1 MVVSMMMAMMVLIKT
16 NDTDTS
22 CTDTNLL
29 TLCGFDPG
37 GDGVWRRSSSDELEF
52 LGKFNIY
59 VFSMSTSAEAVSSSS
74 PTSISFSFTISIFI
88 QILPKTMEP
97 EEAKSTHLDVQGA
110 KLWPKLGPVGHS

>member
-1 MVVSMMMAMMVLIKT
+1 MLAASFLAFFSSFLTKRRFSSWSVGPKRALREPKVRVLVVVSMMMAMMVLIKT

-52 LGKFNIY
+52 LGKFIIMA
-59 VFSMSTSAEAVSSSS
+59 S
-74 PTSISFSFTISIFI
+74 
-88 QILPKTMEP
+88 
-97 EEAKSTHLDVQGA
+97 
-110 KLWPKLGPVGHS
+110 